1 MFSEWKI
8 FLLLKVDS
16 PGVVGGEDEVISI
29 VGGKVTRPLREEM
42 GDPLDLRNAGEMAQI
57 SIVPLIRVKG
67 SIYKGGNVSWLRGR
81 SSVITFLLSFIFMEL
96 HSP

>member
-42 GDPLDLRNAGEMAQI
+42 GDPLDLRNAREMA
-57 SIVPLIRVKG
+57 
-67 SIYKGGNVSWLRGR
+67 
-81 SSVITFLLSFIFMEL
+81 
-96 HSP
+96 